1 MNQSTDLQSKSMDWF
16 LYDKRLRHE
25 QFKQSGTFQ
34 PDHLQVLERS
44 VSCYNFVKVSSASF

>member
-1 MNQSTDLQSKSMDWF
+1 MDWF
-16 LYDKRLRHE
+16 LYDKCLRHE
-25 QFKQSGTFQ
+25 QFNQSGTFQ